1 MSKLEIMLLSIV
13 VFFVGALVVQVTYTS
28 IETQVEVPTY
38 PAGAR
43 FEVIHV
49 PPRGD
54 NHHSYTKE
62 SPVAVSHSCMRWTN
76 MDGKMEI
83 ACGSIQIFGLE
94 DYEDTIEVQAQVK

>member
-1 MSKLEIMLLSIV
+1 MKTITNIIIV
-13 VFFVGALVVQVTYTS
+13 VALVVMAAITAYDIGTRASNDVAS
-28 IETQVEVPTY
+28 Y
-38 PAGAR
+38 PAGAS

-49 PPRGD
+49 PPQGD

-62 SPVAVSHSCMRWTN
+62 APVAISHSCMRWTN

-94 DYEDTIEVQAQVK
+94 DYEETIAAQTQ